1 VNLLWSTCIVVI
13 STAAAIAA
21 LLLVRHRSPHGGHFD
36 DTSRAAGVFGILAT
50 SFAVLFAFV
59 VFFAFGNYSESSSSA
74 EIEAQVAKQQF
85 ETAQVLPEEIASE
98 LDAELRCYA
107 RSVIYQE
114 WPAMARGERLGINE
128 WDRELFVSIKDLE
141 PETSAQEI
149 AFAKWLDL
157 RSERERARDER
168 AIGEDGVIPAPLW
181 FVLLLSAG
189 IVWAFVFLFADRAEG
204 AVVQSV
210 LIGAVTAMLVSGL
223 LLVSFLD
230 YPYTAGAGSL
240 QPTAMTRALDQMDQL
255 NTTLN
260 LDLPER
266 CDADGNPLRS
276 S

>member
-1 VNLLWSTCIVVI
+1 VNLLWSSAIVVTT
-13 STAAAIAA
+13 TALAVVA
-21 LLLVRHRSPHGGHFD
+21 LLLVRRRSPHGGHFD

-59 VFFAFGNYSESSSSA
+59 VFFAFGNYAQSGTSA
-74 EIEAQVAKQQF
+74 EIEAQVTKQQF
-85 ETAQVLPEEIASE
+85 ETAQVLPAEVASE

-114 WPAMARGERLGINE
+114 WPAMARGEPLGINE
-128 WDRELFVSIKDLE
+128 WDRELFVSIKDMD
-141 PETSAQEI
+141 PETPAHEI

-168 AIGEDGVIPAPLW
+168 VLGEDGVIPAPLW

-240 QPTAMTRALDQMDQL
+240 QPRAMTQALVQMDQL
-255 NTTLN
+255 TTTLS

-266 CDADGNPLRS
+266 CDADGRPLPAS
-276 S
+276 